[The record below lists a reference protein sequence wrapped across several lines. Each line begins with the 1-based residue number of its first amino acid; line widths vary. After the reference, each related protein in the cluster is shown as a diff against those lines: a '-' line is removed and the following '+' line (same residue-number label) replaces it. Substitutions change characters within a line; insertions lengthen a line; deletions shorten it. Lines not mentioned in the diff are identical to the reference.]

1 MVFASWGASIST
13 YTTAQ
18 GCPPSERF
26 SLGHVVEGLLGNSCT
41 SGLLTSEE
49 AISSLT
55 CFPAAILLLYSVG
68 SAVAFPHQRCNDR
81 ESRPPSFAHSSEV
94 LALDFEVA

>member
-1 MVFASWGASIST
+1 VVFASCGASIST

-18 GCPPSERF
+18 GYPPSKALQSRTY
-26 SLGHVVEGLLGNSCT
+26 LKGVLDNSRT
-41 SGLLTSEE
+41 SGLSTSEE

-55 CFPAAILLLYSVG
+55 GFPAAILLLYSVG
-68 SAVAFPHQRCNDR
+68 SAVAFPHQRCDGC

-94 LALDFEVA
+94 LGLNC